1 MDGCSMNVMSVT
13 KFAWE
18 KNQKKIRKVGRS
30 YLEWVFKKTTVHQ
43 QGNGAPS

>member
-30 YLEWVFKKTTVHQ
+30 YLEWVFKKTTIHQ